1 MTRIGHI
8 FWNKVLIQTNFVWD
22 KLVLLLIQLLFPLF
36 QYFTYLARHI
46 MYTHETEKP
55 WKCEH
60 CDFAHALKA
69 GLLAHSKGCQPKES
83 SYKVCHL
90 CGYKTVYNAMLK
102 VHIESKHEK
111 KKRFKCNICDACFY
125 ENTKLQRHMRGQF
138 SNWFPLHT
146 T

>member
-1 MTRIGHI
+1 
-8 FWNKVLIQTNFVWD
+8 
-22 KLVLLLIQLLFPLF
+22 
-36 QYFTYLARHI
+36 

-111 KKRFKCNICDACFY
+111 KKRFKCNICDAGFY
-125 ENTKLQRHMRGQF
+125 ENTKLQRHIRGEF
-138 SNWFPLHT
+138 SNCFPLWCNLRELQRKPVFLSSLHKNVIVNLFT
-146 T
+146 YLCSLLINKQFIR

>member
-1 MTRIGHI
+1 
-8 FWNKVLIQTNFVWD
+8 
-22 KLVLLLIQLLFPLF
+22 
-36 QYFTYLARHI
+36 

-111 KKRFKCNICDACFY
+111 KKRFKCNICDAGFY
-125 ENTKLQRHMRGQF
+125 ENTKLQRHIRGEF
-138 SNWFPLHT
+138 NSIKGFPFLGVILKLC
-146 T
+146 